1 MDWLNLYTHLVNVAL
16 QSKENVNLTQPFFIK
31 FSTKKFVEFMYN
43 TYEHLQSDWIKNVLR
58 WILELISKLL

>member
-43 TYEHLQSDWIKNVLR
+43 TYEHLQSD
-58 WILELISKLL
+58 